1 MLAEARS
8 YLALPFPIISDVSTY
23 NFIIYSIVNQ
33 RSKRGQRLFRNI
45 KELYSLPGHTSSV
58 ENTRGIHTSE
68 TV

>member
-33 RSKRGQRLFRNI
+33 RSKREQRVFLEILKNCI
-45 KELYSLPGHTSSV
+45 LSPD
-58 ENTRGIHTSE
+58 TRHL
-68 TV
+68 